1 MLTRACT
8 WWSFLEVDAQLR
20 ATLRDL
26 DDVRTDLWDV
36 VKHARKDRKQRRAGG
51 YCDQAEVVSR
61 AAVLSAG
68 QQLRLRP
75 HNGLRGALGVLST
88 QPNSMTL
95 TSIEWNVVDD
105 NVLMSWALGFFR
117 LEYAAAH
124 PNY

>member
-8 WWSFLEVDAQLR
+8 WWSFLEVDAQPR

-36 VKHARKDRKQRRAGG
+36 VKHARKDKKQRWAGG

-75 HNGLRGALGVLST
+75 HDALRGA
-88 QPNSMTL
+88 
-95 TSIEWNVVDD
+95 
-105 NVLMSWALGFFR
+105 R
-117 LEYAAAH
+117 LEC
-124 PNY
+124 